1 MPQWISN
8 EFRFG
13 REQRICENKMPSE
26 TTYLKTLKAPFSA
39 LYAMA
44 DIPLRHQH
52 KRAEKKVGNSDS

>member
-1 MPQWISN
+1 
-8 EFRFG
+8 
-13 REQRICENKMPSE
+13 MPSE